1 MKVIL
6 KKISEQAIKLND
18 PFNKITEQQKELE
31 WLGTSAA
38 KMEEIEMAEKKLSV
52 IFPDDYKN
60 FLMIT
65 NGFTSPINVE
75 PTFEK
80 VSNIDFLKNI
90 NPHLV
95 KVWNDGELVDA
106 EKKLS
111 RSILIAG
118 INEEQYFLLIPPTSQ
133 DEKWEYWKF
142 ANWIPGEE
150 PYEDLETYFG
160 DVLTF
165 IEEKS

>member
-1 MKVIL
+1 MVRYICCKNGRNRNGR
-6 KKISEQAIKLND
+6 KKIECY
-18 PFNKITEQQKELE
+18 
-31 WLGTSAA
+31 
-38 KMEEIEMAEKKLSV
+38 

-142 ANWIPGEE
+142 ANWIP
-150 PYEDLETYFG
+150 
-160 DVLTF
+160 
-165 IEEKS
+165 

>member
-1 MKVIL
+1 
-6 KKISEQAIKLND
+6 
-18 PFNKITEQQKELE
+18 
-31 WLGTSAA
+31 
-38 KMEEIEMAEKKLSV
+38 
-52 IFPDDYKN
+52 
-60 FLMIT
+60 MIT